1 MPTKLP
7 LDESTL
13 ISLLKKDSEYAFQ
26 LLFEHYHNLVYKVA
40 LLYVKSPTLAQDIVQ
55 DVFMKIW
62 FQRNNLPD
70 VISFESWIYTLSRN
84 LTINCLK
91 KLAYEGKARAAF
103 NKDQNGFD
111 DTTDHKIRNSQ
122 YNALLQ
128 QAIHQLPEQQQK
140 VYRRQFTGMKL
151 TNSPAGYTK
160 FPVDNEG
167 YFLLHKRNFKKGVN
181 ELWPIPQSERDIN
194 KNLTQ
199 NDGY

>member
-7 LDESTL
+7 LDEATL

-62 FQRNNLPD
+62 FQRQHLPD
-70 VISFESWIYTLSRN
+70 IISFESWIYTLSKN
-84 LTINCLK
+84 LTINSLK
-91 KLAYEGKARAAF
+91 KLAYEGKAREAF
-103 NKDQNGFD
+103 NKAQNGFD

-128 QAIHQLPEQQQK
+128 QAIHELPEQQQK
-140 VYRRQFTGMKL
+140 VYRRQRKR
-151 TNSPAGYTK
+151 
-160 FPVDNEG
+160 PV
-167 YFLLHKRNFKKGVN
+167 
-181 ELWPIPQSERDIN
+181 I
-194 KNLTQ
+194 
-199 NDGY
+199 

>member
-26 LLFEHYHNLVYKVA
+26 LLFDHYHNLVYKVA

-140 VYRRQFTGMKL
+140 VYRLGKEKGLTYEAIGHELSLSPLTVKTHMSRALAAIRSFLQKHDKEFTIL
-151 TNSPAGYTK
+151 FIIY
-160 FPVDNEG
+160 
-167 YFLLHKRNFKKGVN
+167 LIR
-181 ELWPIPQSERDIN
+181 
-194 KNLTQ
+194 
-199 NDGY
+199 